1 MLHVH
6 ADEPG
11 ADPTS
16 EDDTAGPGVPV
27 GDPRW
32 NRIITVQRAVKA
44 LALLV
49 IAAAV
54 LTLLT
59 SLSQHAIVND
69 SDTST
74 VVLEGF
80 AMRHGNVLLHNWSLS
95 LDSFWTV
102 DVPFYA
108 LGTFIIGLRP
118 LLVNV
123 VPAFIGLGTVV
134 AGIFAARDD
143 LRGRAVVVGGAT
155 VTALLIL
162 PSHALSFFFLQGPW
176 HIATGLWCL
185 LGFIGLRNGRF
196 GWGWCLAVLFL
207 AAGLLGDVQALAFG
221 VLPMFAA
228 GLVAIARRRSWR
240 GGVALISAAA
250 ASVVVSEAVREV
262 SLKIGTFTFNES
274 HHTATASRMSD
285 SIGHLLNW
293 SAALFGV
300 ISGPF
305 GGPEIPLPLRLA
317 HLIGL
322 LVVLACVGFAAFEM
336 VRSIVLGQTRIGD
349 DEAHW
354 RLDDLLLLGIV
365 GDLGVFE
372 VLTLS
377 NNVLYARYLTVAVIF
392 AIVLTGRVLGRASR
406 RLRAGT
412 NVRLVGVLG
421 LVLVAAFSAE
431 VGLELAAPIPAQPAI
446 ALDGFLS
453 AHHLREGIGDYW
465 AASAITVQSDGEIAI
480 RPVVAN
486 LKHKIVPDGRQ
497 APSTWYSGQHFQFLV
512 YQSEPYGRVDAATV
526 AGTFGAPKTTWIIGQ
541 YRVVVWSHPITLTG
555 PAFP

>member
-1 MLHVH
+1 V
-6 ADEPG
+6 
-11 ADPTS
+11 
-16 EDDTAGPGVPV
+16 
-27 GDPRW
+27 
-32 NRIITVQRAVKA
+32 TVQRAVKA

-54 LTLLT
+54 LVLFT
-59 SLSQHAIVND
+59 SLSQHAFVND

-80 AMRHGNVLLHNWSLS
+80 AMRHGNVLLHDWSLS

-108 LGTFIIGLRP
+108 VGTFIIGLRP
-118 LLVNV
+118 LLVNA

-134 AGIFAARDD
+134 AGIFAAREG
-143 LRGRAVVVGGAT
+143 LRGRASVVAGAT
-155 VTALLIL
+155 VALLLIL

-185 LGFIGLRNGRF
+185 LAFIGLRNGRF

-221 VLPMFAA
+221 VLPVFVA
-228 GLVAIARRRSWR
+228 GLVAMARRRSWR
-240 GGVALISAAA
+240 SGVALISAAA
-250 ASVVVSEAVREV
+250 ASVAVSEAIREIC
-262 SLKIGTFTFNES
+262 LKIGTFTFNES
-274 HHTATASRMSD
+274 HHTATASRMSH
-285 SIGHLLNW
+285 SVGHLLNW

-305 GGPEIPLPLRLA
+305 GGPEVPVPLRLA
-317 HLIGL
+317 HLAGL
-322 LVVLACVGFAAFEM
+322 LVVLACVCFAAFEM
-336 VRSIVLGQTRIGD
+336 LRSVVSARTQTDNNDG
-349 DEAHW
+349 AGFG
-354 RLDDLLLLGIV
+354 LDDLLVLGIV

-392 AIVLTGRVLGRASR
+392 AIVLTGRVLGRASH
-406 RLRAGT
+406 RLRSRASL
-412 NVRLVGVLG
+412 RLVGVLG
-421 LVLVAAFSAE
+421 IVLVGAFSAE
-431 VGLELAAPIPAQPAI
+431 VGLELAAPTPVQPAT
-446 ALDGFLS
+446 ALDSFLS

-465 AASAITVQSDGEIAI
+465 AASAITVQSDGGIAI

-497 APSTWYSGQHFQFLV
+497 APSTWYSGQRFQFLV

-526 AGTFGAPKTTWIIGQ
+526 AGTFGTPKTTWIIGQ